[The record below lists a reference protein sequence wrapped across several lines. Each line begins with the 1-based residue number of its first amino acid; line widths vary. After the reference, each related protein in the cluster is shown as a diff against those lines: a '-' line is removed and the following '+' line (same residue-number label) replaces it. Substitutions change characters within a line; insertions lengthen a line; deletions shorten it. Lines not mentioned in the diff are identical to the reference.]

1 MYNTKR
7 EYNRQMVK
15 SKHFIIRLLPLL
27 LLFFLFIS
35 CGVSAKNNNSSSD
48 SDSAAPADK
57 GESADQS
64 TTISVYTEGTKENH
78 AVTLTWKKV
87 KGASYYTVER
97 CKYPQKTE
105 ESFKKIR
112 KSLKKPS
119 CKDKI
124 AKRNVTYIYRISAVK
139 KKKTVLVGEVKITN
153 KKPKALILD
162 CSGRN
167 DPYRVRDYLE
177 KSGFSVK
184 VVTDEVRVNQRKDAM
199 VEDYDAL
206 VIPGGNSVNPS
217 FYGKKKEN
225 SHSHFGKKENDR
237 IQIEAVKKF
246 SKAKKPVLGICR
258 GCQLVNVAFGGTL
271 TQCLGSSHSH
281 LGGKYRKVK
290 IQKNSWLY
298 NRFGA
303 SLKTLHSHHQNVKKL
318 GKGLYA
324 TQWDKKD
331 GNVEAYQHESLPV
344 YGLQWHPDSWKG
356 RDGRKK
362 TYRIG
367 RAVLEEFRS
376 VCQQWME

>member
-1 MYNTKR
+1 M
-7 EYNRQMVK
+7 MK
-15 SKHFIIRLLPLL
+15 SKIFIIRILPFLFL
-27 LLFFLFIS
+27 FCLLFPTTVLA
-35 CGVSAKNNNSSSD
+35 GNNSLTTD
-48 SDSAAPADK
+48 GAAPEDK
-57 GESADQS
+57 GDVSDKS
-64 TTISVYTEGTKENH
+64 STISVYTEGTKENH
-78 AVTLTWKKV
+78 KVKLKWKKV
-87 KGASYYTVER
+87 KGASSYIVER
-97 CKYPQKTE
+97 CKYSEKTE
-105 ESFKKIR
+105 KPFKKIR
-112 KSLKKPS
+112 KSLKKPR
-119 CKDKI
+119 CTDKT

-139 KKKTVLVGEVKITN
+139 KKKTILLGEVKITN
-153 KKPKALILD
+153 RKPRALILD

-167 DPYRVRDYLE
+167 DPYRVRDYLK

-184 VVTDEVRVNQRKDAM
+184 VVDDEVRVNHRKDVM
-199 VEDYDAL
+199 IEDYDAL

-217 FYGKKKEN
+217 FYGAKKEN
-225 SHSHFGKKENDR
+225 DHSHFGKKANDR
-237 IQIEAVKKF
+237 IQIEAVKEF

-271 TQCLGSSHSH
+271 TQCMGSSHSH

-298 NRFGA
+298 NRFGS

-318 GKGLYA
+318 GEGLYA

-331 GNVEAYQHESLPV
+331 GNVEAFQHKDLPV

-367 RAVLEEFRS
+367 RKVFEEFRS

>member
-1 MYNTKR
+1 
-7 EYNRQMVK
+7 MVK
-15 SKHFIIRLLPLL
+15 SKKLMFQILPLFFT
-27 LLFFLFIS
+27 FFLFFS
-35 CGVSAKNNNSSSD
+35 CDVLAKSNGLSSD
-48 SDSAAPADK
+48 SGLPADK
-57 GESADQS
+57 RDAADKSAAV
-64 TTISVYTEGTKENH
+64 SVYTEGTKENH
-78 AVTLTWKKV
+78 AVTLKWKKV
-87 KGASYYTVER
+87 KGASTYIVER
-97 CKYPQKTE
+97 CTYPQKTE
-105 ESFKKIR
+105 TAYKKIR
-112 KSLKKPS
+112 KSLKKPG
-119 CKDKI
+119 CKDKT
-124 AKRNVTYIYRISAVK
+124 AKKNATYIYRVSAVK
-139 KKKTVLVGEVKITN
+139 KEKTILLGEVKIKN
-153 KKPKALILD
+153 QKPKALILD

-167 DPYRVRDYLE
+167 DPFRVRDYLE
-177 KSGFSVK
+177 KTGFFVK
-184 VVTDEVRVNQRKDAM
+184 VVTDDVRINHRKDVM
-199 VEDYDAL
+199 VKDYDAL

-225 SHSHFGKKENDR
+225 SHSHFGKKVNDR

-246 SKAKKPVLGICR
+246 SEAKKPVLGICR

-290 IQKNSWLY
+290 IEKNSWLY
-298 NRFGA
+298 KRFGP

-331 GNVEAYQHESLPV
+331 GNVEAFQHKKLPV

-356 RDGRKK
+356 RDGRRK